1 MAPVAGFELAFRE
14 SGCRARQVAQRRQL
28 EVSMRNQPD
37 KRKAKMSRLLE
48 RLLMW
53 VADIL
58 DRSLLTVPDLDDERP
73 SPRP

>member
-1 MAPVAGFELAFRE
+1 MKG
-14 SGCRARQVAQRRQL
+14 S
-28 EVSMRNQPD
+28 D
-37 KRKAKMSRLLE
+37 MSRLLE

-58 DRSLLTVPDLDDERP
+58 DRSLLTVPDLDDESP